1 MEAAKIKALFY
12 RDVRYVIPSYQ
23 RAYSWEEQQ
32 REQFI
37 EDLRDVS
44 DKYYLGHFLF
54 EKTENGSVLCLIDGQ
69 QRLTTIVIFFSCLRH
84 AFF

>member
-1 MEAAKIKALFY
+1 MITKVKALFY
-12 RDVRYVIPSYQ
+12 RDVHYVIPSYQ

-44 DKYYLGHFLF
+44 DRYTLDTF
-54 EKTENGSVLCLIDGQ
+54 
-69 QRLTTIVIFFSCLRH
+69 CLRKQRME
-84 AFF
+84 ACCA

>member
-1 MEAAKIKALFY
+1 MITKVKALFY
-12 RDVRYVIPSYQ
+12 RDVHYVIPSYQ

-44 DKYYLGHFLF
+44 D
-54 EKTENGSVLCLIDGQ
+54 
-69 QRLTTIVIFFSCLRH
+69 R
-84 AFF
+84 